1 MDRHC
6 WSADDDLVA
15 VYLYRFDTKRLPFD
29 MPTIAKQRG
38 IKPKSMRMR
47 IRNFKAHEGR
57 DSLTH
62 IAPKS
67 VRVFEQYRD
76 TPEPELRNRAFPEL
90 AGEA

>member
-1 MDRHC
+1 MDQHS
-6 WSADDDLVA
+6 WLEDDDIVA
-15 VYLYRFDTKRLPFD
+15 VYLYRFGTERLPFD

-47 IRNFKAHEGR
+47 IRNFKAYEGR
-57 DSLTH
+57 DSLKN

-67 VRVFEQYRD
+67 VRVFERYRD

-90 AGEA
+90 A